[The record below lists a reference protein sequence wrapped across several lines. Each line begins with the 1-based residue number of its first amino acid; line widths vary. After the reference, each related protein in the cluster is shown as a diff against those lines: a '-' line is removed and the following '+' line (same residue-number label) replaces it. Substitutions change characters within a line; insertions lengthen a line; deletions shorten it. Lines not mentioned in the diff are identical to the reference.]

1 MKTFS
6 ALRFLSLCGI
16 FAIISFAN
24 GQAQTTKISFNAAY
38 NMLNSGSKNV
48 YGGGSAS
55 IGTLSGGG
63 SASIGVLNGVNYTKK
78 VQISYGIP
86 IAILFE
92 FITVKINLSSDLASD
107 QDTYNNC
114 SGDVQQALV
123 NLAYSDFVK
132 ISDYNKVNVK
142 LNFRFNPAKLVIYGS
157 DQNDFLNNAQSSPW
171 DVGVYKAPNTAMS
184 GSKIMVVKK

>member
-16 FAIISFAN
+16 FAISLFAN

-63 SASIGVLNGVNYTKK
+63 NASIGVLNGVNYTKK

-123 NLAYSDFVK
+123 N
-132 ISDYNKVNVK
+132 YNKVNVK

-157 DQNDFLNNAQSSPW
+157 DQNDFLNNAHSSPW